1 MTTHAVVTRPE
12 VSAGA
17 GIRSVL
23 RVHPGQVAIA
33 ITLALLAA
41 ATSLLNPL
49 VVRDL
54 VAALGNGSSKATPLI
69 LLAVLVLGGAACSAW
84 SAFLLGRVGE
94 HGIRRLR
101 TSIAAHIL
109 HLPLPAIRA
118 AGTGELVAR
127 VTNDAAQL
135 RSVIDVGVTTL
146 PVSVVVVA
154 VSLVVMGLLDW
165 VLLLIVIGTFLVA
178 GVAISVFVRG
188 VRRGATGQQ
197 VAVGRLAATLTSAL
211 GSVSTIK
218 AYRAEDR
225 ATDAVD
231 ADAGTA
237 ARAAIAADRSQ
248 ACISPFMGLGQQIAI
263 IGVIAGSGAR
273 LASGSLSAPN
283 FVAFLMYLF
292 QLIAPLTVLASGVA
306 RVQVGLSALGRI
318 KQVLSMPTEDR
329 GSTDDPAPMRSLHP
343 APVLALRGVDASYD
357 GHQVLDGVD
366 LDVAAR
372 GMTALVGPSGAGK
385 TTVLALAE
393 RFMAPTSGSVLLHG
407 HDVTQ
412 WPLTSVRRHIALVDQ
427 QCTLLEDT
435 VRANLCLGRDQRVDD
450 TEVWA
455 ALDDVGMRGVIEQL
469 PQGLDTVV
477 GGALDLSGGQRQR
490 LALARALLSDADLLL
505 LDEPTSQ
512 LDGLNERRLV
522 GVLERLARD
531 RAVLVVAHRL
541 STVRDAGHIVV
552 LDAGRAVGSGSH
564 AGLMATCPAYAD
576 LVHGQSEPAD
586 GGAHR
591 LSGTG

>member
-1 MTTHAVVTRPE
+1 MTSHAVR
-12 VSAGA
+12 A
-17 GIRSVL
+17 GITSVL
-23 RVHPGQVAIA
+23 RVHPGQVILAVV
-33 ITLALLAA
+33 LALLAA

-49 VVRDL
+49 VVRAL
-54 VAALGNGSSKATPLI
+54 VAALGNGSSLVKPFV

-84 SAFLLGRVGE
+84 SSFLLGRVGE
-94 HGIRRLR
+94 LGIRQLR
-101 TSIAAHIL
+101 TSIAAHVL
-109 HLPLPAIRA
+109 RLPLKSIRT

-165 VLLLIVIGTFLVA
+165 VLLLIVIGTFAVA
-178 GVAISVFVRG
+178 GTAIAVFVRG

-211 GSVSTIK
+211 GSVAMIK
-218 AYRAEDR
+218 AYRAEDS
-225 ATDAVD
+225 AADAVD
-231 ADAGTA
+231 ADAGDA
-237 ARAAIAADRSQ
+237 ARASISADRSQ

-318 KQVLSMPTEDR
+318 REVLGLPQEDR
-329 GSTDDPAPMRSLHP
+329 GAASEPRAVQPLHSV
-343 APVLALRGVDASYD
+343 PVLSLRGVNAAYDAQ
-357 GHQVLDGVD
+357 QVLTDVD
-366 LDVAAR
+366 LDVAPR

-393 RFMAPTSGSVLLHG
+393 RFVAPTSGAVLLHG

-412 WPLTSVRRHIALVDQ
+412 WPLASVRRRVALVDQ

-435 VRANLCLGRDQRVDD
+435 VRVNLCLGRDGPADD
-450 TEVWA
+450 HDVWA
-455 ALDDVGMRGVIEQL
+455 ALDDVGMRDVVEQL
-469 PQGLDTVV
+469 PDGLDTIV
-477 GGALDLSGGQRQR
+477 GGAVDLSGGQRQR

-522 GVLERLARD
+522 SVLDRLGRD

-552 LDAGRAVGSGSH
+552 LEDGHAVGSGTHTS
-564 AGLMATCPAYAD
+564 LMSTCPAYSA
-576 LVHGQSEPAD
+576 LVHGQHD
-586 GGAHR
+586 DAHA
-591 LSGTG
+591 LQVTG

>member
-1 MTTHAVVTRPE
+1 MTSHAVPDRRT

-17 GIRSVL
+17 GVKSVL
-23 RVHPGQVAIA
+23 RVHPGQVTVAVV
-33 ITLALLAA
+33 LALLAA

-54 VAALGNGSSKATPLI
+54 VAALGDGSSLVVPLVV
-69 LLAVLVLGGAACSAW
+69 LAALVLGGAACSAW
-84 SAFLLGRVGE
+84 SSFMLGRVGE
-94 HGIRRLR
+94 LGIRRLR

-109 HLPLPAIRA
+109 RMPLTSIRA

-127 VTNDAAQL
+127 VTNDAAHL

-165 VLLLIVIGTFLVA
+165 ILLLVVIGTFVLA
-178 GVAISVFVRG
+178 GTAIAVFVRG

-211 GSVSTIK
+211 GSVATVK

-225 ATDAVD
+225 AVDAVD
-231 ADAGTA
+231 ADAGAA
-237 ARAAIAADRSQ
+237 ARASISADRSQ
-248 ACISPFMGLGQQIAI
+248 ACILPFMGLGQQIAI

-273 LASGSLSAPN
+273 LASGSLSAPD

-318 KQVLSMPTEDR
+318 WQVFSLSQEDR
-329 GSTDDPAPMRSLHP
+329 GATSEPSAVRSFDPV
-343 APVLALRGVDASYD
+343 PVLSLRGVDASYD
-357 GHQVLDGVD
+357 GQQVLTGVD
-366 LDVAAR
+366 LDVAPR

-393 RFMAPTSGSVLLHG
+393 RFLAPTSGAVLLHG

-412 WPLTSVRRHIALVDQ
+412 WPLASVRRRIALVDQ

-435 VRANLCLGRDQRVDD
+435 VRVNLCLGRDRPVGED
-450 TEVWA
+450 EVWS
-455 ALDDVGMRGVIEQL
+455 ALDDVGMRGVVEQL
-469 PQGLDTVV
+469 PDGLDTVV
-477 GGALDLSGGQRQR
+477 GGAVDLSGGQRQR
-490 LALARALLSDADLLL
+490 LALGRALLSDADLLL

-522 GVLERLARD
+522 GVLDRLARD

-541 STVRDAGHIVV
+541 STVRDAQHIVV
-552 LDAGRAVGSGSH
+552 LDDGRTVGAGSH
-564 AGLMATCPAYAD
+564 ATLMSTCPEYSL
-576 LVHGQSEPAD
+576 LVHGRTD
-586 GGAHR
+586 GA
-591 LSGTG
+591 GTHHLQVTG